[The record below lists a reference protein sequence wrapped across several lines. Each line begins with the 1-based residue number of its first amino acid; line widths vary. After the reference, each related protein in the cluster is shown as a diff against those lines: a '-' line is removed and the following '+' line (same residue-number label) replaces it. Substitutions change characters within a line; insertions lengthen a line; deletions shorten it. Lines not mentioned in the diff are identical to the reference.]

1 MMYGLKK
8 QDGLNKHIMK
18 NLFEMAE
25 TCDNDTSFR
34 CEIRLVILIRINF

>member
-8 QDGLNKHIMK
+8 QDGLNKYIMK

-25 TCDNDTSFR
+25 TCNNDTSFR
-34 CEIRLVILIRINF
+34 CEIRLVDSVRIDF